1 MKNEITD
8 RIFSIPNILSL
19 IRILLVPVFIVLIL
33 NKKIFEGLLVF
44 LIASSTDALDG
55 FIARSFH
62 QKTRLGQFLDP
73 AADKLLMN
81 ASYIV
86 LSISSLSYS
95 NVIPIWLTGCVFGRD
110 ILIVSVSFFLYSI
123 TNKKYVSVTITGKL
137 TTICQMG
144 ALLLVLFFNWK
155 EITPSFLMWFYYLT
169 LILTI
174 FSGINYA
181 VKGFHLY
188 KRRTR

>member
-1 MKNEITD
+1 MKNEIKD
-8 RIFSIPNILSL
+8 RIISIPNILSL

-44 LIASSTDALDG
+44 LVASTTDALDG

-73 AADKLLMN
+73 FADKLLMN

-95 NVIPIWLTGCVFGRD
+95 NVIPIWLTGFVFGRD

-123 TNKKYVSVTITGKL
+123 TNKKYVSVTFLGKL
-137 TTICQMG
+137 TTACQMG
-144 ALLLVLFFNWK
+144 LLLLVLFLNWK
-155 EITPSFLMWFYYLT
+155 EITPSFLIWFYYLT

-181 VKGFHLY
+181 AKGFQMF

>member
-1 MKNEITD
+1 MKNEIKD

-44 LIASSTDALDG
+44 LIASATDALDG

-81 ASYIV
+81 ASYII
-86 LSISSLSYS
+86 LSISSLSYP

-110 ILIVSVSFFLYSI
+110 ILIVSVSFYLYRI
-123 TNKKYVSVTITGKL
+123 TNKKYVSVTIPGKL
-137 TTICQMG
+137 TTICQT
-144 ALLLVLFFNWK
+144 AVLLLVLFFNWK
-155 EITPSFLMWFYYLT
+155 EITPSILMWFYYLT

-181 VKGFHLY
+181 VKGFQLY

>member
-1 MKNEITD
+1 MKDEIKD
-8 RIFSIPNILSL
+8 RMFSIPNILSL

-33 NKKIFEGLLVF
+33 NKKIFEGFLVF
-44 LIASSTDALDG
+44 LIASATDALDG
-55 FIARSFH
+55 FIARAFH

-86 LSISSLSYS
+86 LSISSLRYS
-95 NVIPIWLTGCVFGRD
+95 NVIPIWLTGCVFVRD
-110 ILIVSVSFFLYSI
+110 ILIVSVSFYLYSI
-123 TNKKYVSVTITGKL
+123 TNKKYVSVSIPGKL
-137 TTICQMG
+137 TTICQT
-144 ALLLVLFFNWK
+144 AVLLLVLFFNWK
-155 EITPSFLMWFYYLT
+155 EITPSILMWFYYLT

-174 FSGINYA
+174 FSGINYT
-181 VKGFHLY
+181 VKGFQLY